1 LKTLLNQVTYVFILI
16 INVLLIG
23 CLFYAHFRMCTITD
37 KQEQLIAW
45 QTLENTI
52 EKADF
57 FFDKNEMACV
67 EISEFASLSKND
79 TVLLYHALSQFLK
92 NNGDLHATFV
102 CFFDSTH
109 KQNAYLIRDKN
120 NIKRASFNDY
130 ISGIKQ
136 KFLKEHFEKNLQKPL
151 WEDPIMIENQA
162 HINLFV
168 PFFDKSDRLNGF
180 VGFNMNLAQIDTLLR
195 SALTYYENDAHA
207 FMFMLVP
214 NGTAA
219 GVAGSAIRKNE
230 NLFQKFET
238 ANDNASLSMIYNM
251 RNGETTSLKFISSAT
266 ETDNLFFYK
275 SLKNKKI
282 SILLSYHENQSK
294 NAWSRLFW
302 LCIGVLLFCLTIISL
317 WLWWYWKRRKQ
328 IMDQIGERLHA
339 IENGSTKS
347 DLPSSFQHKDL
358 DNLCSKI
365 KNMQNGL
372 EQRKKELVVST
383 GVYERR
389 DNERD
394 LSRYIRQYFYP
405 YQSYDAS
412 LSQKIRQHLKIN
424 YLRDVGGDFHDYF
437 NITPNLIC
445 FVTGT
450 VSRPKKSISNIQTAI
465 DILMTMSLIRS
476 HFRVYSTLSQLVFN
490 LNNDLYS
497 QNKGKFTVNIFM
509 GVLNCETGIL
519 EYFSAGAPTHYM
531 ISHRSI
537 FPISVQHGL
546 PLASKENSEVYP
558 IGKRELFS
566 GDMLLVH
573 TDGVLSRQNSTS
585 EKYGQGRLQ
594 TIMSTASGSEPAN
607 FLEKIVEDITDF
619 SKNQS
624 LQVDDYTLFA
634 IKYEDRTHK
643 NI

>member
-1 LKTLLNQVTYVFILI
+1 
-16 INVLLIG
+16 
-23 CLFYAHFRMCTITD
+23 
-37 KQEQLIAW
+37 
-45 QTLENTI
+45 
-52 EKADF
+52 
-57 FFDKNEMACV
+57 
-67 EISEFASLSKND
+67 
-79 TVLLYHALSQFLK
+79 
-92 NNGDLHATFV
+92 
-102 CFFDSTH
+102 
-109 KQNAYLIRDKN
+109 
-120 NIKRASFNDY
+120 
-130 ISGIKQ
+130 
-136 KFLKEHFEKNLQKPL
+136 
-151 WEDPIMIENQA
+151 
-162 HINLFV
+162 
-168 PFFDKSDRLNGF
+168 
-180 VGFNMNLAQIDTLLR
+180 
-195 SALTYYENDAHA
+195 
-207 FMFMLVP
+207 
-214 NGTAA
+214 
-219 GVAGSAIRKNE
+219 
-230 NLFQKFET
+230 
-238 ANDNASLSMIYNM
+238 
-251 RNGETTSLKFISSAT
+251 
-266 ETDNLFFYK
+266 
-275 SLKNKKI
+275 
-282 SILLSYHENQSK
+282 
-294 NAWSRLFW
+294 
-302 LCIGVLLFCLTIISL
+302 
-317 WLWWYWKRRKQ
+317 
-328 IMDQIGERLHA
+328 MDQIGERLHA

-476 HFRVYSTLSQLVFN
+476 HFRVYSTLPQLVFN

-594 TIMSTASGSEPAN
+594 KIMSTASGSEPAN

-634 IKYEDRTHK
+634 IKYRGM
-643 NI
+643 